1 MRGWPA
7 AVLYYYAAWS
17 ACRGLKWDL
26 HPPTVYHFVHAL
38 LPFLCDETGLLAKYA
53 EHVAVAQALCGSPPP
68 PAPLIPTTGLSQIT
82 TGEPA
87 THGIARLLCA
97 TKFVPRLL

>member
-1 MRGWPA
+1 M
-7 AVLYYYAAWS
+7 
-17 ACRGLKWDL
+17 

-68 PAPLIPTTGLSQIT
+68 ARAPALYQ
-82 TGEPA
+82 
-87 THGIARLLCA
+87 
-97 TKFVPRLL
+97 PRGFRK